1 MPILPGRR
9 LGPYE
14 ILFAI
19 GAAGMDRVYEAE
31 GLKPHRKVVPTS
43 FEELKQKV
51 PTQKIVT
58 N

>member
-31 GLKPHRKVVPTS
+31 GLKPHRNVVPTS

-51 PTQKIVT
+51 PTQKK
-58 N
+58 